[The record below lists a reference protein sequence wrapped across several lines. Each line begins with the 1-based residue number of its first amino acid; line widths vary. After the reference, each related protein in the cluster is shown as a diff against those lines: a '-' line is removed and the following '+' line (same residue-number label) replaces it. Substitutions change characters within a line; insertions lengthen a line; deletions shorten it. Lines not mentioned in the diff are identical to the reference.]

1 MKGVFGVVSL
11 LIAVAVITF
20 VMGRQ
25 IGEMRRAAAAGAA
38 SAPPAA
44 SGPVGAQAR
53 QLENQVVND
62 IGKAAQQD
70 AARRDAADK

>member
-1 MKGVFGVVSL
+1 VKGIFGVVSL
-11 LIAVAVITF
+11 LIAVALITF

-25 IGEMRRAAAAGAA
+25 IGSMRRSAETGAA
-38 SAPPAA
+38 SAPLSG